1 MKHPS
6 IEDIF
11 QAVGK
16 DSESAPLQTIFSCL
30 EIGVDQLRKYPAN
43 IKGRRIWSSDA
54 GGLQLEFKDIGLLR
68 EIPYHDVDEGPWVL
82 TNVIFWGEQEGSDI
96 AYGGPKPYELDYSM
110 DRDTVRSIM
119 LSKNMG
125 APSILGVAGNVDMW
139 AIGSTEVKVNYSKSK
154 GIRSIS
160 VGVLIE
166 RKRS

>member
-1 MKHPS
+1 MNPPT
-6 IEDIF
+6 IEEFFAAI
-11 QAVGK
+11 GK
-16 DSESAPLQTIFSCL
+16 DTTSPELKSLLSKIGISEENLDDEKL
-30 EIGVDQLRKYPAN
+30 D
-43 IKGRRIWSSDA
+43 IKGRRIWLNEET
-54 GGLQLEFKDIGLLR
+54 GLQLDFKDVGLVR
-68 EIPYHDVDEGPWVL
+68 AIPYHDLDEGPWVL

-119 LSKNMG
+119 LSNSFG